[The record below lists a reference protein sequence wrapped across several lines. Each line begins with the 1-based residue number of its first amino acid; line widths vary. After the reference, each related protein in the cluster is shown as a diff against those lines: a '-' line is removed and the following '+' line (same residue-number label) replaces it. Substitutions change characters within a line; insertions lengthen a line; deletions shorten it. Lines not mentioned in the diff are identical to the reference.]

1 VEKRSNHIALRH
13 VAAVLVGLLILAFAA
28 TALWPGH
35 SSLASVF
42 ASREETTIGPLDQV
56 IGATVEPLDPAT
68 ARSLGLTDATQGVVV
83 TSVASEGAAARA
95 GVRTGDVIVAVD
107 RPVSAVKDLTSGLGK
122 NDVLTV
128 TLNRHGQSVIVPL
141 SLNLPD
147 RQPALS
153 RRSGDD

>member
-1 VEKRSNHIALRH
+1 VEKRSNHIVLRR
-13 VAAVLVGLLILAFAA
+13 VAAVLAGLLILGFAA
-28 TALWPGH
+28 AALWPEH
-35 SSLASVF
+35 SSLAPVF
-42 ASREETTIGPLDQV
+42 ASREGTTIGQLDQV

-68 ARSLGLTDATQGVVV
+68 ARSLGLSDATQGMVV

-107 RPVSAVKDLTSGLGK
+107 RSVNSVKDLTSGLAK

-141 SLNLPD
+141 RLG
-147 RQPALS
+147 S
-153 RRSGDD
+153 RRGDQALFEKE

>member
-1 VEKRSNHIALRH
+1 VEKGSSHIALWH
-13 VAAVLVGLLILAFAA
+13 VAAALVGLLILGFAAAAFWLGHSALATAFA
-28 TALWPGH
+28 L
-35 SSLASVF
+35 
-42 ASREETTIGPLDQV
+42 REDTMAGQLDQA

-68 ARSLGLTDATQGVVV
+68 ARSLGLTDGTQGVVV

-107 RPVSAVKDLTSGLGK
+107 RPVSSVKDLTSGLGK
-122 NDVLTV
+122 NDVLAV